1 MFLEDGEWSSAEQYC
16 DKVLDVDPENA
27 YAYLAKLMVEF
38 HARNQKELLNCP
50 QPFDHSNNY
59 KKVFRFGDEKLKKTL
74 ISYLE
79 QIDARNLEHIY
90 CEATSVM
97 TVAKGIDAYITA
109 ADLFKSIS
117 HYKDSQKLEAHC
129 REKATAAA
137 RKANRKKRINST
149 LVLIV
154 IIICHL
160 FQGINIAVLG
170 SKFLP
175 LLPDCQRNRFCNSL
189 CLFQIGSHHLNRHA
203 HFFYICADEA
213 MGKGYIQDSR
223 LVFVVFDAF

>member
-1 MFLEDGEWSSAEQYC
+1 
-16 DKVLDVDPENA
+16 
-27 YAYLAKLMVEF
+27 
-38 HARNQKELLNCP
+38 
-50 QPFDHSNNY
+50 
-59 KKVFRFGDEKLKKTL
+59 L

-154 IIICHL
+154 IIICVFAVVSEL
-160 FQGINIAVLG
+160 FFV
-170 SKFLP
+170 SKKPKKEP
-175 LLPDCQRNRFCNSL
+175 L
-189 CLFQIGSHHLNRHA
+189 
-203 HFFYICADEA
+203 HFEFSISD
-213 MGKGYIQDSR
+213 D
-223 LVFVVFDAF
+223 